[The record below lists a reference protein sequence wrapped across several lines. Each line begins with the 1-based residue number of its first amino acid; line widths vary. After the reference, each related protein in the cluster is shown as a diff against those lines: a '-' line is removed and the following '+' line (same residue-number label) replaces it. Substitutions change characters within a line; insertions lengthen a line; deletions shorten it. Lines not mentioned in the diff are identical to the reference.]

1 MNNVTNEYKAK
12 PIIRNDLEA
21 DPSELQNL
29 SSKPEVAMERESRE
43 ALTEKLTLDFDHLG
57 SLCHLIDSNLV

>member
-1 MNNVTNEYKAK
+1 
-12 PIIRNDLEA
+12 
-21 DPSELQNL
+21 
-29 SSKPEVAMERESRE
+29 MERDSRE